1 MSQNL
6 SVKVPDDLDA
16 RLRAAAGGNVSQWVI
31 EAIEDRLE
39 RQMWEQSKQV
49 DRLLGLDDA
58 WLAAERAAAERAQR
72 AAR

>member
-6 SVKVPDDLDA
+6 SVKVPDELDA
-16 RLRAAAGGNVSQWVI
+16 RLRAAAGGNVSQFVL
-31 EAIEDRLE
+31 EAIEDKLE

-49 DRLLGLDDA
+49 DALLGIDDG
-58 WLAAERAAAERAQR
+58 WLAAEKAAVEQVAR